1 MTCVTCSCDEVG
13 IRSGDTTREPR
24 HEPPAA
30 CRTVAG
36 RRRRIRGNRAAEEA
50 PIDCKDATHSAP
62 GFWVGHWSVSPTGTK
77 TPVATSRIEWIV
89 GDCAIRET
97 FEQTIGPGGKPM
109 IYHGTS
115 YTAFDTNEKTWRQFY
130 VDDQGHASSFHGGI
144 DDGKMVL
151 VTDGPAVINRIGQ
164 RASGRQRA
172 PAGGILDRRRQDL
185 ASRLRLHLS
194 AHGGVRRLIEAAR
207 SSRASFR
214 PNDLSS

>member
-1 MTCVTCSCDEVG
+1 MNRLPLAALLLVAAAASAGTA
-13 IRSGDTTREPR
+13 
-24 HEPPAA
+24 PPKQ
-30 CRTVAG
+30 
-36 RRRRIRGNRAAEEA
+36 A

-62 GFWVGHWSVSPTGTK
+62 GFWIGHWSVSPTGTK

-115 YTAFDTNEKTWRQFY
+115 YTAYDTNEKTWRQFY

-151 VTDGPAVINRIGQ
+151 VTDGPAVINRMTVSAQADG
-164 RASGRQRA
+164 SVRQQGEFSTDGGKTWQ
-172 PAGGILDRRRQDL
+172 AGYDFTY
-185 ASRLRLHLS
+185 LRM
-194 AHGGVRRLIEAAR
+194 AE
-207 SSRASFR
+207 
-214 PNDLSS
+214 